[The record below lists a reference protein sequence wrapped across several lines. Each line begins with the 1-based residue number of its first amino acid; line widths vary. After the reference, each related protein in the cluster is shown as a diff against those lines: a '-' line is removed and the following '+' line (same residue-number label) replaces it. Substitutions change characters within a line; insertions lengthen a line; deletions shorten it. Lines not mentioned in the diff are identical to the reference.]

1 MAQTPFFLPADV
13 WAARREA
20 MALRLGRG
28 NLRRGL
34 FLLTVDELRAHQIAA
49 RAQPPGQNAAGAA
62 ARHFE
67 SAGNGADGA
76 GAQRDDAAA
85 AAAPSGRTR
94 RRREA
99 RRRQRER
106 DAADAMAA
114 MAVAENAT
122 STNAA
127 GEAATASET
136 AEEQR
141 PAGPLTTTPA
151 LVAPPAPDVAPPAR
165 MGERMD
171 TAVMEPM
178 AQLALAASKR
188 PAESTP
194 KSSPSTDGRAN
205 APPALRRAGPVLG
218 PSIAERDAASG
229 GQHVLLE
236 PPASEYM
243 TVRLPNGVL
252 CRVPGKPRE

>member
-1 MAQTPFFLPADV
+1 
-13 WAARREA
+13 
-20 MALRLGRG
+20 MALRLGGG

-34 FLLTVDELRAHQIAA
+34 FLLTVDELRAHQVAA
-49 RAQPPGQNAAGAA
+49 RHQPPVQSAAGAA
-62 ARHFE
+62 ARHSE

-76 GAQRDDAAA
+76 GARRDDAAA
-85 AAAPSGRTR
+85 PAAHSGRTR

-106 DAADAMAA
+106 VAADALAALA
-114 MAVAENAT
+114 MAKNAT
-122 STNAA
+122 PTIAA
-127 GEAATASET
+127 GEAAPASET

-141 PAGPLTTTPA
+141 PAGPLATTPA
-151 LVAPPAPDVAPPAR
+151 LVAPAAHAVAPPAR

-171 TAVMEPM
+171 TAVMEPL

-205 APPALRRAGPVLG
+205 APPALRRTGPVLG

-229 GQHVLLE
+229 GQMVLPE
-236 PPASEYM
+236 PPASGRL
-243 TVRLPNGVL
+243 VRMPNGHM
-252 CRVPGKPRE
+252 CWMPGIPRE

>member
-1 MAQTPFFLPADV
+1 MSQTPFFLPADV

-20 MALRLGRG
+20 MALRLGGG

-34 FLLTVDELRAHQIAA
+34 FLLTVDELRAHQVAA
-49 RAQPPGQNAAGAA
+49 RHQNGSAHREAAA
-62 ARHFE
+62 ARHHDGA
-67 SAGNGADGA
+67 STGDGANGAG
-76 GAQRDDAAA
+76 RDDAAA

-106 DAADAMAA
+106 VAADALAVMA
-114 MAVAENAT
+114 MAKNAT
-122 STNAA
+122 ATIAA

-141 PAGPLTTTPA
+141 PAGPLSTTPA
-151 LVAPPAPDVAPPAR
+151 LVAPTPPGVAPPAR

-171 TAVMEPM
+171 TTVVEPL

-188 PAESTP
+188 PAEGTP

-205 APPALRRAGPVLG
+205 APPALRRAGPSLG

-229 GQHVLLE
+229 GQIVQPE
-236 PPASEYM
+236 PPASGQM
-243 TVRLPNGVL
+243 VRMPNGVR
-252 CRVPGKPRE
+252 CWMPGKPRE

>member
-1 MAQTPFFLPADV
+1 MSQTPFFLPADV

-20 MALRLGRG
+20 MALRLGGG

-34 FLLTVDELRAHQIAA
+34 FLLTVDELRAHQVAA
-49 RAQPPGQNAAGAA
+49 RHQPQGQGAAGAA
-62 ARHFE
+62 ARHSE
-67 SAGNGADGA
+67 GAGSGADGA

-85 AAAPSGRTR
+85 TAAPSGRTR

-106 DAADAMAA
+106 VAADAMATMA
-114 MAVAENAT
+114 MDKNAT
-122 STNAA
+122 ATIAA

-141 PAGPLTTTPA
+141 PAGPLSTTPA
-151 LVAPPAPDVAPPAR
+151 LVAPTPPDVAPPAR

-171 TAVMEPM
+171 TTVVEPL

-205 APPALRRAGPVLG
+205 APPALRRAGPSLG

-229 GQHVLLE
+229 GQIVQPE
-236 PPASEYM
+236 PPASGQL
-243 TVRLPNGVL
+243 VRMPNGVR
-252 CRVPGKPRE
+252 CWMPGKPRE